1 MSTYRYVHLDVF
13 TDRVFGGN
21 QLAVFPEPAG
31 LDTETMQAIARE
43 MAYSES
49 TFVFPPEDPRTS
61 VRVRIF
67 TPGSELPMAGHPTIG
82 TAFALAHEGVIA
94 PGQPEVVFGLG
105 VGPIRVGLR
114 WETDR
119 GGGQKVAFAE
129 MHQLP
134 PTFGDNVADVSAVAA
149 ALNLRPGDIAVAR
162 SPVQSV
168 SCGVPFL
175 FVPLLTREAVDRAV
189 VDQAALSR
197 LCRTLGLAEEV
208 FLFSTEPG
216 DDGATAYSRMFAPGL
231 GVTEDPATGS
241 ASGPLG
247 CYLVRHGLVPAEKA
261 QQIVSV
267 QGVKILRPSR
277 IHISIAGDAQKISD
291 VRVGGTAVIAGE
303 GHLRW

>member
-105 VGPIRVGLR
+105 VGPIRVGWLSPYRPPTAARRMMRSFSRAESSTR
-114 WETDR
+114 WE
-119 GGGQKVAFAE
+119 
-129 MHQLP
+129 
-134 PTFGDNVADVSAVAA
+134 
-149 ALNLRPGDIAVAR
+149 
-162 SPVQSV
+162 
-168 SCGVPFL
+168 
-175 FVPLLTREAVDRAV
+175 
-189 VDQAALSR
+189 
-197 LCRTLGLAEEV
+197 RT
-208 FLFSTEPG
+208 S
-216 DDGATAYSRMFAPGL
+216 
-231 GVTEDPATGS
+231 
-241 ASGPLG
+241 
-247 CYLVRHGLVPAEKA
+247 
-261 QQIVSV
+261 
-267 QGVKILRPSR
+267 
-277 IHISIAGDAQKISD
+277 
-291 VRVGGTAVIAGE
+291 
-303 GHLRW
+303 